1 MAYPWKMLT
10 LICIKWSLPVGNISS
25 PCNRKLKPSPVILSK
40 PISIGTMSNP
50 FHEMSTTVLVN
61 SMCSPIC
68 TLQLYWL
75 HMATVC
81 VSVWVCISLWLSF
94 DFLKWP
100 FFHWAS
106 NRAVFGLH
114 KRFPPCWQIKT
125 TLFDFHLNYFPHL
138 HNRKSTLKHTH
149 THTQRKTSQLS
160 LAAHNILSEAKF
172 GKCNRRKKSFHHIFP
187 EHNFSPHQVVREWV
201 VLHSHTA
208 VHLMGLRKNYSTHST
223 LEHTHTHTYSHSSA
237 HRQGCPEMK
246 RYDWKWNVKHA
257 AKTKLPPRE
266 KEE

>member
-1 MAYPWKMLT
+1 MAYPWKILT
-10 LICIKWSLPVGNISS
+10 LICIKWSLLVGNISS

-100 FFHWAS
+100 FFTELLTALYLASTNVFHHVGKSKQHFSISTWIIFHTYTIERAHW
-106 NRAVFGLH
+106 N
-114 KRFPPCWQIKT
+114 
-125 TLFDFHLNYFPHL
+125 TL
-138 HNRKSTLKHTH
+138 TH
-149 THTQRKTSQLS
+149 TH
-160 LAAHNILSEAKF
+160 SERHL
-172 GKCNRRKKSFHHIFP
+172 NR
-187 EHNFSPHQVVREWV
+187 
-201 VLHSHTA
+201 A
-208 VHLMGLRKNYSTHST
+208 
-223 LEHTHTHTYSHSSA
+223 
-237 HRQGCPEMK
+237 
-246 RYDWKWNVKHA
+246 
-257 AKTKLPPRE
+257 
-266 KEE
+266 

>member
-1 MAYPWKMLT
+1 MAYPWKILT
-10 LICIKWSLPVGNISS
+10 LICIKWSLLVGNISS

-81 VSVWVCISLWLSF
+81 VSVCECSFHCGYRLTFWSGLFFTELLTALYLASTNVFHHVGKSKQHFSISTWII
-94 DFLKWP
+94 
-100 FFHWAS
+100 FHTYTIE
-106 NRAVFGLH
+106 RAH
-114 KRFPPCWQIKT
+114 WN
-125 TLFDFHLNYFPHL
+125 TL
-138 HNRKSTLKHTH
+138 

-187 EHNFSPHQVVREWV
+187 EHNFPPHQVVREWV
-201 VLHSHTA
+201 VLRSHTA

-223 LEHTHTHTYSHSSA
+223 LEHTHSHSSA